1 MAGSD
6 QCSRVLV
13 AGGGLAAL
21 EAVLTMRGSARTE
34 DLPIAMLAPEASF
47 ASRPMATKAAVGHGP
62 VWRMEL
68 GRFARDHDVE
78 LVAESLASVDVNERV
93 ATTSSGAEVVYS
105 ELLVAVGARRRA
117 WLEGAIT
124 FGLTEPGGGIA
135 LLLQDLASGAA
146 SNVAFVVPPNA
157 FWTPLVY
164 ELALLIAGYARA
176 ASLDATVSLV
186 TPESAPLAMFGP
198 RASLAVAQRLRREQI
213 EVRLRAN
220 ADAVDADRVVTLP
233 ALSGPA
239 IDGLPADPEGFLP
252 IDERGR
258 ITGTVNVYAA
268 GDTVA
273 FPIKQAGLT
282 ARQADAAADTILA
295 DRDLR
300 SRHRL
305 FPTALEGLLTPD
317 EDFLDLRDPR
327 WADDCA
333 LRPRS
338 IWWPPPTISAPCL
351 SPYLQAVHGECMA
364 TNAPPPGGIPVHVDL
379 ASLAGT
385 TDPEPANAGMPG
397 NDAAHTVGADATSSD
412 AGLPQT

>member
-1 MAGSD
+1 MDGSD
-6 QCSRVLV
+6 QCRRVLV

-21 EAVLTMRGSARTE
+21 EAVLTMRGAASAG
-34 DLPIAMLAPEASF
+34 DLPITMLAPEASF

-62 VWRMEL
+62 VWRMDL
-68 GRFARDHDVE
+68 GRFARDQHVE
-78 LVAESLASVDVNERV
+78 LVAESLASVDVDEHV
-93 ATTSSGAEVVYS
+93 ATTSAGAEVVYS
-105 ELLVAVGARRRA
+105 ELLVAVGARRRS

-124 FGLTEPGGGIA
+124 FGLAESGGGIA
-135 LLLQDLASGAA
+135 ALLGDLASGAA

-198 RASLAVAQRLRREQI
+198 RASLAAAQRLRREQI
-213 EVRLRAN
+213 EVWLRAD
-220 ADAVDADRVVTLP
+220 AGAVDADRVVTLP

-252 IDERGR
+252 TDERGR
-258 ITGTVNVYAA
+258 VTGAVHVYAA
-268 GDTVA
+268 GDAVA

-295 DRDLR
+295 DRDLQ

-305 FPTALEGLLTPD
+305 FPTTLDGLLTPD

-327 WADDCA
+327 WADDGA
-333 LRPRS
+333 VRPRS
-338 IWWPPPTISAPCL
+338 IWWPPPTTSAPCL
-351 SPYLQAVHGECMA
+351 SPYLETVQGDRLAA
-364 TNAPPPGGIPVHVDL
+364 YDPPPGGIPVRLDL
-379 ASLAGT
+379 ASLA
-385 TDPEPANAGMPG
+385 
-397 NDAAHTVGADATSSD
+397 
-412 AGLPQT
+412 